1 MFRKNFFRAIVLASL
16 FITGSTFAAAQTA
29 GVSGKVELRKADG
42 TKVPLAGATVEVFR
56 TDIKASLFSAKTNKK
71 GEFAFAGLPYNG
83 TFVFSVSAPG
93 AAPGYLPNVK
103 AGMDKIGVVLNEG
116 DGKRFTEDEVRQA
129 LANGGGTT
137 TTDVPAEPTEDE
149 KKAKA
154 EYEKQVAQVTAKN
167 EDTKAKNAAIAQNLK
182 EGNEAYNAKN
192 YDLAIAKYDA
202 GIAADPEFAGS
213 APVLINNKSAALRLR
228 AIGRY
233 NEAVKLTDATAK
245 REAMEKVRADFTEA
259 AKGYNHSWSILQKA
273 QPGDVSD
280 PNALAAA
287 KTNTL
292 TGAKDLYRIVV
303 QTEQLDPAMV
313 DIATTL
319 LTQYINTETDAAK
332 KAEGRL
338 ALADTYRVAA
348 DSDKAIAAYKEIL
361 ATSPDN
367 IDALAGA
374 GLSLVNLGYMNND
387 KAAMQEGANYL
398 QKFASAAPD
407 THKYKA
413 DALALIDSLK
423 KEQNVTPQKSA
434 GGKKKN

>member
-1 MFRKNFFRAIVLASL
+1 
-16 FITGSTFAAAQTA
+16 
-29 GVSGKVELRKADG
+29 
-42 TKVPLAGATVEVFR
+42 
-56 TDIKASLFSAKTNKK
+56 
-71 GEFAFAGLPYNG
+71 
-83 TFVFSVSAPG
+83 
-93 AAPGYLPNVK
+93 
-103 AGMDKIGVVLNEG
+103 
-116 DGKRFTEDEVRQA
+116 
-129 LANGGGTT
+129 
-137 TTDVPAEPTEDE
+137 
-149 KKAKA
+149 
-154 EYEKQVAQVTAKN
+154 
-167 EDTKAKNAAIAQNLK
+167 
-182 EGNEAYNAKN
+182 
-192 YDLAIAKYDA
+192 
-202 GIAADPEFAGS
+202 
-213 APVLINNKSAALRLR
+213 
-228 AIGRY
+228 
-233 NEAVKLTDATAK
+233 
-245 REAMEKVRADFTEA
+245 
-259 AKGYNHSWSILQKA
+259 
-273 QPGDVSD
+273 
-280 PNALAAA
+280 
-287 KTNTL
+287 L